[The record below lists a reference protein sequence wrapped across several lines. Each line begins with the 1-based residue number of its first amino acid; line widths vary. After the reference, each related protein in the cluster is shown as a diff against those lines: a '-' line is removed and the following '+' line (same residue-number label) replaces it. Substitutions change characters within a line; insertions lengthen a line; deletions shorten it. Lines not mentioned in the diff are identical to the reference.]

1 MGLKER
7 WTTLTCM
14 GQARVLISGAGIAG
28 STLAFWLA
36 RHGFQ
41 ASVVEPSQRLRS
53 SGAPVDVHGLATE
66 VARRMGVLERL
77 KERSTRAP
85 DLALVTPPGHRI
97 GPIRLGRPRGDDVE
111 IPRADLAN
119 ILCQAAQDDVEFLFG
134 NSITALTTELSA
146 VNVSFE
152 RSEPRRYDLVIG
164 ADGLHS
170 RVRELVFGPEERF
183 VRPLGLYIATM
194 SLGQAAANPDAV
206 LMYNRPGRSLTI
218 HPVLGTAG
226 VGFIFRAPPHPP
238 SNYRDPQNQKRV
250 VLNTYDGI
258 DWNVPELPDL
268 HGQVSA
274 ADDLYFDAISQVTMP
289 RWSSGR
295 VGLLGDAA
303 SCVSLFGDGSSL
315 AMQGAFTLA
324 DALAESP
331 HDPATALLRYESSH
345 RKTSRSRQRGHTLAA
360 HWLVPA
366 TRAGLFTRNQTAR
379 LLPG

>member
-1 MGLKER
+1 
-7 WTTLTCM
+7 M
-14 GQARVLISGAGIAG
+14 GQVRVLICGAGIAG

-41 ASVVEPSQRLRS
+41 AAVVERTHGMRS

-77 KERSTRAP
+77 KERGTRAP
-85 DLALVTPPGHRI
+85 DLALVTPAGERI

-111 IPRADLAN
+111 IPRADLAG
-119 ILCQAAQDDVEFLFG
+119 ILYEAGQEDVEFLFG
-134 NSITALTTELSA
+134 DTITALDAETGG
-146 VNVSFE
+146 VNVAFA
-152 RSEPRRYDLVIG
+152 RSRPRRFDLVVG

-170 RVRELVFGPEERF
+170 RVRELVFGPEDRF

-194 SLGQAAANPDAV
+194 SLGRAAEDPEAV
-206 LMYNRPGRSLTI
+206 LMYNRPGRSLTV

-226 VGFIFRAPPHPP
+226 VGFIFRAPPHQPAD
-238 SNYRDPQNQKRV
+238 YRDLRDQKRV
-250 VLNTYDGI
+250 VLNAYDGM
-258 DWNVPELPDL
+258 DWKVPELPAL
-268 HGQVSA
+268 REQVST
-274 ADDLYFDAISQVTMP
+274 ADDLYFDAVSEVRMP
-289 RWSSGR
+289 RWSWGG

-324 DALAESP
+324 GFLAESR
-331 HDPATALLRYESSH
+331 HDPVTALLRYESSH
-345 RKTSRSRQRGHTLAA
+345 RKTSRSRQRGYRLAA

-366 TRAGLFTRNQTAR
+366 TRAGLLARNQAAR